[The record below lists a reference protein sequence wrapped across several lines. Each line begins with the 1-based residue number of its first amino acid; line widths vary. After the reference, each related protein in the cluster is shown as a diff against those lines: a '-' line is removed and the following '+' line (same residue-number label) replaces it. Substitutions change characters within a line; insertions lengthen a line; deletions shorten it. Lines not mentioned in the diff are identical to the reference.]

1 LRKRFQLHVAD
12 TERDHFLHSGAGS
25 EHGGEQHVVAASIG
39 SGAMHARQHRLHLIV
54 FQVVNGAGT
63 GALERNGQHPL
74 AMLDPCGINRRTVP
88 EKSVNGCQSNI
99 SGCDEIMSSS
109 LQMLQEC
116 QHLCGIEITQI
127 QLAHGSFP
135 SRGDK
140 TEKEHEGISIAED
153 GVRAAPAHA
162 G

>member
-1 LRKRFQLHVAD
+1 MRDQPSHSTGKKREWLPV
-12 TERDHFLHSGAGS
+12 EHF
-25 EHGGEQHVVAASIG
+25 
-39 SGAMHARQHRLHLIV
+39 
-54 FQVVNGAGT
+54 
-63 GALERNGQHPL
+63 
-74 AMLDPCGINRRTVP
+74 
-88 EKSVNGCQSNI
+88 
-99 SGCDEIMSSS
+99 GCDEIMSSS

-127 QLAHGSFP
+127 QLAHGSLP